1 MEQNLL
7 EKAKQMFQEVAN
19 DMGLVLVSV
28 RYYTGED
35 GPVLEVLID
44 KDFSITME
52 EIQNYTDR
60 VNPLLDAMDDS
71 EEGYVLDISSGG
83 RERLIPFADL
93 GNFLTRWLSV
103 KLRQSGETL
112 LMQLDSFEDGKAT
125 FHHFLKGRKKKEV
138 LTEEQAETIHMGYK
152 A

>member
-1 MEQNLL
+1 MDQNLL
-7 EKAKQMFQEVAN
+7 EKAKQMFQEVAA

-28 RYYTGED
+28 RFYTGED

-52 EIQNYTDR
+52 EIQAYTDR

-83 RERLIPFADL
+83 SERLIPFADL
-93 GNFLTRWLSV
+93 EKFLTRWLSV
-103 KLRQSGETL
+103 KVKESGETL
-112 LMQLDSFEDGKAT
+112 LMQLDSYQDGKAT

-138 LTEEQAETIHMGYK
+138 LTEDQVEMIHMGYK